1 MGKKYIVEVDDVPY
15 IKGTEKLYECPD
27 ISGIVLEEDDLA
39 VLEENSII
47 HAINL
52 LNEEKWLEAHDKEI
66 SEGVW
71 RFAELLVYETCAAD
85 AQKMG
90 LLSEN
95 DIETGAILEKNSY
108 KGALEKYRNYI
119 TKIDKEAEK
128 NSAVSWDRFTKEQL
142 YFPEEN
148 ETKMYVKC
156 PECGEL
162 LYRDNTVIC
171 ASNPPKSKYFCKKC
185 KWVGYN

>member
-1 MGKKYIVEVDDVPY
+1 MGKKYIFEIDETPY
-15 IKGTEKLYECPD
+15 IRGNDKLYLSTD
-27 ISGIVLEEDDLA
+27 IEGIVLDDSDLKNLDE
-39 VLEENSII
+39 VSLE

-52 LNEEKWLEAHDKEI
+52 LREEKWLEEHDREI
-66 SEGVW
+66 SENVW

-119 TKIDKEAEK
+119 SKIDKEAEK
-128 NSAVSWDRFTKEQL
+128 NSAVSWDRFTNEQL

-148 ETKMYVKC
+148 ETKTHLKC

-162 LYRDNTVIC
+162 LYRDNTLIY
-171 ASNPPKSKYFCKKC
+171 ASNPPMSKYFCKKC
-185 KWVGYN
+185 RWVGYN